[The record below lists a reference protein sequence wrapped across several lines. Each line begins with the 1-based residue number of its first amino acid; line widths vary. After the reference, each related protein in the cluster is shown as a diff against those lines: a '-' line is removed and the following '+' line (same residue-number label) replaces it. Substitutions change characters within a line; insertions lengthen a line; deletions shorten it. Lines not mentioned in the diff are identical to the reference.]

1 MYKVLSLAAVAALSV
16 CLAACGGG
24 DSPSTLDSGATSSSS
39 GGSSSGGSSSGSSS
53 GGTTKT
59 TYSMG
64 NGVGSSFQSGMI
76 GLASTSLAA
85 GATTSVT
92 LDIVD
97 QTGTLYTNTSP
108 VTVTFSSQCL
118 SNGLAVLAANGTTGV
133 TIATTT
139 GTINGTYTAKGCS
152 GADVITATATL
163 GSQTLTATG
172 TVTVSAASVGSIQF
186 VSATP
191 TTIGLKGTGLNE
203 TSTLV
208 FKVVDSTGGA
218 RPGVNVTFALSSSVG
233 GLTLS
238 PPSATSANDGTVQTV
253 VSSGTQHTTVTVQA
267 TTAATGSS
275 PSFSTESSQLTVTTG
290 LPASAAFSIAV
301 GAPSYA
307 SSGPACANVEAY
319 DLDLITVPVTV
330 QLADRYG
337 NPAPDGTPVAFTA
350 DGGHIVGSCSTPLQ
364 TPGDGECKVTWTSA
378 NPRPAPTSAPPSFRN
393 GRAMILATA
402 GGEESFDDLNGNGY
416 WDPGEPFT
424 NLGEPYRDDN
434 ENGQYDLGEYF
445 LDFDK
450 NGAWTPPPNPAGNN
464 FKGITCSGGT
474 CTDTPWAIGVSHLII
489 MSTGGA
495 QVLSNPGSLTLTHG
509 TPAGTS
515 APISIAIE
523 DLNGNPM
530 AAGTTVAITAS
541 ASVGTLSGQT
551 SWTVGCRGPE
561 GGAGGLPG
569 YASDTTALTLTAGTT
584 AGSGSITVTVTSPG
598 SKAITTI
605 GIPVTVN

>member
-16 CLAACGGG
+16 CLSACGGG
-24 DSPSTLDSGATSSSS
+24 DTPSTLDSTST
-39 GGSSSGGSSSGSSS
+39 GSSGSSS
-53 GGTTKT
+53 GGSTGSSGSSGTTT
-59 TYSMG
+59 TPHYSMG
-64 NGVGSSFQSGMI
+64 NGVGGSFQSGMI

-85 GATTSVT
+85 GGSTSVT
-92 LDIVD
+92 IDIVD
-97 QTGTLYTNTSP
+97 QTGTLYASTSP
-108 VTVTFSSQCL
+108 VTVTFNSQCL
-118 SNGLAVLAANGTTGV
+118 SSGLAVLSSGTTSPLTSIDTNNGTV
-133 TIATTT
+133 NAV
-139 GTINGTYTAKGCS
+139 YTAKGCN
-152 GADVITATATL
+152 GADVITATATV
-163 GSQTLTATG
+163 GGQALTATG
-172 TVTVSAASVGSIQF
+172 TVTVAAASVGSIQF
-186 VSATP
+186 ISASP
-191 TTIGLKGTGLNE
+191 TSIGLKGTGLNE

-218 RPGVNVTFALSSSVG
+218 RPGVSVTFVLSSSVG
-233 GLTLS
+233 GMTLS
-238 PPSATSANDGTVQTV
+238 PTSATSANDGTVQTV

-290 LPASAAFSIAV
+290 LPASNAFSIAV

-307 SSGPACANVEAY
+307 TSGPACANVEAY

-337 NPAPDGTPVAFTA
+337 NPATDGTAVAFTSS
-350 DGGHIVGSCSTPLQ
+350 GGHIVGSCVTPLA
-364 TPGDGECKVTWTSA
+364 TPGDGECQVTWTSA
-378 NPRPAPTSAPPSFRN
+378 NPRPGPASAPPAFRN

-402 GGEESFDDLNGNGY
+402 NGEESFDDVNGNGY

-450 NGAWTPPPNPAGNN
+450 NGVWTPPPNPAGNN

-474 CTDTPWAIGVSHLII
+474 CTDVPWAIGVSHLII

-495 QVLSNPGSLTLTHG
+495 QILTNPGSVTVTHG
-509 TPAGTS
+509 SPGTS
-515 APISIAIE
+515 QGISIAIE

-530 AAGTTVAITAS
+530 AAGTTVAISTS
-541 ASVGTLSGQT
+541 IGTLSGQT
-551 SWTVGCRGPE
+551 SWTVGCRGAE
-561 GGAGGLPG
+561 GGPGGLPG
-569 YASDTTALTLTAGTT
+569 YASDTTALTLTGGST
-584 AGSGSITVTVTSPG
+584 AGGGNITVTVTSPG
-598 SKAITTI
+598 SKGITTV